1 THVHQSARM
10 PPGGVRRHHSETRIH
25 EAAHGLHRF
34 AELVVGFG
42 SELGVAG
49 DLAMRFAVIIHAPEI
64 IAVGHRCKRSVE
76 RENLKPMARKIKIAN
91 DFWPQEGD
99 DVRADG
105 TVETGKNFFRYLRT
119 AAEETALNNQNL
131 PA

>member
-1 THVHQSARM
+1 M
-10 PPGGVRRHHSETRIH
+10 
-25 EAAHGLHRF
+25 
-34 AELVVGFG
+34 
-42 SELGVAG
+42 AG

-105 TVETGKNFFRYLRT
+105 KFETGKNFFRHRRT
-119 AAEETALNNQNL
+119 AEHVTALKN
-131 PA
+131 